1 MKNFIITLDGPS
13 GSGKT
18 TVAKKIAEVFGIAYL
33 DTGAMYRAVG
43 YYCNSKGVDVADEK
57 SVENILDDIHLE
69 VVNDNGVQKVIVNG
83 EDVTGLIR
91 TGEVSMLA
99 STVSKIPSVRKKLV
113 EIQRAIAR
121 TNSCVLDGRD
131 IGSYVLPDAD
141 YKFYMTADVDVRAKR
156 RYLELKEKKETTL
169 EIVKQEMIARDEQ
182 DSSRAFAP
190 LCVPNGAYVIDT
202 TNMAIEEVIDIIK
215 DRVNKHKK

>member
-190 LCVPNGAYVIDT
+190 LVIPQGAFVIDT
-202 TNMAIEEVIDIIK
+202 SNMSIEEVENIIL
-215 DRVNKHKK
+215 KKIKK

>member
-18 TVAKKIAEVFGIAYL
+18 TIAKMLASIYNIAYL
-33 DTGAMYRAVG
+33 DTGAMYRGVG
-43 YYCNSKGVDVADEK
+43 YYCNKVGVDVSDENAVCK
-57 SVENILDDIHLE
+57 ILDDINLDVRNE
-69 VVNDNGVQKVIVNG
+69 DGMQRIIVND

-91 TGEVSMLA
+91 TQEISMLA
-99 STVSKIPSVRKKLV
+99 STVSKIPAVRKKLV
-113 EIQRAIAR
+113 EIQRSIAHKS
-121 TNSCVLDGRD
+121 SCVLDGRD

-156 RYLELKEKKETTL
+156 RYLELKEKKDTTL
-169 EIVKQEMIARDEQ
+169 EKVKEEMIARDEQ

-202 TNMAIEEVIDIIK
+202 TNMSIDEVITLIQNK
-215 DRVNKHKK
+215 VNRNNK

>member
-69 VVNDNGVQKVIVNG
+69 VVNDNGVQKVIANG